1 MQVAADTPVTFG
13 GSGAFGP
20 VRGVRAR
27 RIYEA
32 VACDVPQGT
41 ASVGKKKGE
50 TMDVL
55 SVLKSKMD
63 DVSLQKLTGLENKDV
78 NAFVARAIE
87 LCEPDK
93 VWVGDDSPED
103 AAYCRQLAIDN
114 KEELPLKI
122 PGHTAHFDSYYDQ
135 GRNPE
140 VTKYLVPRNE
150 TLDPKLKQIDRDEG
164 FSEIEGLQR
173 GAYKGRTMLVRFF
186 CLGSTNSVFAIPC
199 LQITD
204 SAYVCHSEDML
215 YRPGYEEFKRQSA
228 QGDFEFFQFRHCT
241 GEVTERMT
249 CKDNE
254 HNRVYIDYTRNA
266 VYSVNTQYAGNTVG
280 LKKLSL
286 RLAIRKADREGWLAE
301 HMFIMRANGP
311 GGRKT
316 YLCGAYPSACGKTS
330 TAMIPGENIVGDD
343 LAYFRV
349 IDGEF
354 RTANVEAGIF
364 GIIQDVNAE
373 GDPVIWNVL
382 HRKGEVIFGNVLV
395 KDGTPYWLGMDEEI
409 PKEGMN
415 YVSVDWKEGMK
426 GPDGGA
432 TTPSHKNARYT
443 VRMSDLENQDPD
455 WDNPAGLP
463 VGGIIYG
470 GRDSD
475 TNVPV
480 REAYSWEH
488 GICTMGAMLESETTA
503 ATTGAQGVRKWNV
516 MSNMDFLSMSV
527 GKYLQNN
534 LDFAKDIKRP
544 KVFGTNY
551 FLRKGGKY
559 LNGMLDKSVWVK
571 WIELRA
577 HNEAE
582 ALDAG
587 YGLIPKYE
595 DLQRLFQQ
603 VLNRDYSEQDYEEQ
617 FMIRIPELLAK
628 LDRMEKIYATV
639 QDTPTAL
646 KTELAAQRQ
655 RLEALKAGK
664 GDYVSPREL

>member
-1 MQVAADTPVTFG
+1 
-13 GSGAFGP
+13 
-20 VRGVRAR
+20 
-27 RIYEA
+27 
-32 VACDVPQGT
+32 
-41 ASVGKKKGE
+41 
-50 TMDVL
+50 MDIQ
-55 SVLKSKMD
+55 SVLKGKMD
-63 DVSLQKLTGLENKDV
+63 KASLQKLNALKNQDV

-87 LCEPDK
+87 LCTPDR
-93 VWVGDDSPED
+93 VWVGTDADED

-114 KEELPLKI
+114 KEEIPLPTA
-122 PGHTAHFDSYYDQ
+122 GHTVHFDGYYDQ

-140 VTKYLVPRNE
+140 VTKYLVPKGE
-150 TLDPKLKQIDRDEG
+150 TLDPKLKQLERQQG
-164 FSEIEGLQR
+164 LSEMEQLQR

-186 CLGSTNSVFAIPC
+186 CLGPVNSVFAIPC

-204 SAYVCHSEDML
+204 SAYVVHSEDML
-215 YRPGYEEFKRQSA
+215 YRKGYEEFKRQSA
-228 QGDFEFFQFRHCT
+228 CGPFEFFKFRHCT

-249 CKDNE
+249 CKDHE
-254 HNRVYIDYTRNA
+254 HNRVYIDYVDNT

-311 GGRKT
+311 EGRKT

-349 IDGEF
+349 INGEF

-364 GIIQDVNAE
+364 GIIQDVT
-373 GDPVIWNVL
+373 GHSDPVIWNVL
-382 HRKGEVIFGNVLV
+382 HNEGEVIFGNVLV
-395 KDGTPYWLGMDEEI
+395 HNGRPYWLGMGEDI
-409 PKEGMN
+409 PDTGMN
-415 YVSVDWKEGMK
+415 HVSTTWTKGMI
-426 GPDGGA
+426 GPDGEE

-443 VRMSDLENQDPD
+443 VRLNNLDNRDPD

-470 GRDSD
+470 GRESD
-475 TNVPV
+475 TDVPV
-480 REAYSWEH
+480 REAYTWEH

-527 GKYLQNN
+527 GKYLRNN
-534 LDFAKDIKRP
+534 LEFAKHLKRP

-551 FLRKGGKY
+551 FLKKDGKY
-559 LNGMLDKSVWVK
+559 LNGMLDKAVWVK
-571 WIELRA
+571 WMELRI
-577 HNEAE
+577 HGEAE
-582 ALDAG
+582 ALDAAC
-587 YGLIPKYE
+587 GLIPKYD

-603 VLNRDYSEQDYEEQ
+603 VLSMDYTERNYVEQ
-617 FMIRIPELLAK
+617 FTIRIPELLAK

-639 QDTPTAL
+639 ADTP
-646 KTELAAQRQ
+646 KVMKDEMAAQRQ
-655 RLEALKAGK
+655 RLEALRAAK
-664 GDYVSPREL
+664 GDHISPFNL

>member
-1 MQVAADTPVTFG
+1 M
-13 GSGAFGP
+13 
-20 VRGVRAR
+20 
-27 RIYEA
+27 
-32 VACDVPQGT
+32 GT
-41 ASVGKKKGE
+41 
-50 TMDVL
+50 M
-55 SVLKSKMD
+55 SVLKSKLD
-63 DVSLQKLTGLENKDV
+63 EAGLRKLTALKNDDV
-78 NAFVARAIE
+78 NAFVAYAIQ

-93 VWVGDDSPED
+93 VWVGTDAKED
-103 AAYCRQLAIDN
+103 VAYCRQLAIDN
-114 KEELPLKI
+114 KEELPLAI
-122 PGHTAHFDSYYDQ
+122 EGHTAHFDSYYDQ

-140 VTKYLVPRNE
+140 VTRYLVPENE
-150 TLDPKLKQIDRDEG
+150 TLDPKLNQIMRDKG
-164 FSEIEGLQR
+164 LSEIEGLQR

-186 CLGSTNSVFAIPC
+186 CLGPVNTVFAIPC

-204 SAYVCHSEDML
+204 SAYVVHSEDML

-228 QGDFEFFQFRHCT
+228 AGPFEFFKFRHCT

-249 CKDNE
+249 SKDHE
-254 HNRVYIDYTRNA
+254 HNRVYIDYTQNT
-266 VYSVNTQYAGNTVG
+266 VYSANCQYAGNTVG

-311 GGRKT
+311 RGRKT

-349 IDGEF
+349 INGEF

-364 GIIQDVNAE
+364 GIIQDIT
-373 GDPVIWNVL
+373 GHSDPVIWNVL
-382 HRKGEVIFGNVLV
+382 HNEGEVIFGNVLV
-395 KDGTPYWLGMDEEI
+395 NNGQPYWLGMGEDI
-409 PKEGMN
+409 PESGMN
-415 YVSVDWKEGMK
+415 HVSTTWTKGMI
-426 GPDGGA
+426 GPDGEK

-443 VRMSDLENQDPD
+443 VRMSNLDNKDPD
-455 WDNPAGLP
+455 WDNPHGLP

-475 TNVPV
+475 INVPV
-480 REAYSWEH
+480 REAYNWEH

-551 FLRKGGKY
+551 FLRKNGKY
-559 LNGMLDKSVWVK
+559 LNGMLDKAVWIK
-571 WIELRA
+571 WMELRI
-577 HNEAE
+577 HGDVE

-587 YGLIPKYE
+587 YGLIPKYD

-603 VLNRDYSEQDYEEQ
+603 VLTMDYTEQDYVEQ
-617 FMIRIPELLAK
+617 FTIRIPELLAK
-628 LDRMEKIYATV
+628 LDRMETIYATV
-639 QDTPTAL
+639 QDTP
-646 KTELAAQRQ
+646 KVMKDEMAAQRQ
-655 RLEALKAGK
+655 RLEALKAAK
-664 GDYVSPREL
+664 GNYVSPQDL